1 MNKLV
6 LKLNKKQDVNIVDLI
21 NIANDSN
28 SKIRIDVE
36 KENIIA
42 EDIEKLAITNFV
54 TAVERYYKIVY
65 VDIVNNE
72 RNLIDSN
79 WMTASTDPVINNTII
94 DEKKDTDALELG
106 TLKVKRQKSLDM

>member
-6 LKLNKKQDVNIVDLI
+6 LKLNKKQNVNIADLI
-21 NIANDSN
+21 NIAGDSN

-42 EDIEKLAITNFV
+42 ENIEKMAITNFV
-54 TAVERYYKIVY
+54 TAVEKYYKIVY

-79 WMTASTDPVINNTII
+79 WMTANVDNATNNTIF
-94 DEKKDTDALELG
+94 DEKKEADALEFG
-106 TLKVKRQKSLDM
+106 TLKVKRQKSIEL

>member
-21 NIANDSN
+21 NIAGDSN

-54 TAVERYYKIVY
+54 TAVEKYYKIVY

-79 WMTASTDPVINNTII
+79 WMTANSEPVINNIVI
-94 DEKKDTDALELG
+94 DERKETDGLEFG
-106 TLKVKRQKSLDM
+106 TLKVKRQKNLDM